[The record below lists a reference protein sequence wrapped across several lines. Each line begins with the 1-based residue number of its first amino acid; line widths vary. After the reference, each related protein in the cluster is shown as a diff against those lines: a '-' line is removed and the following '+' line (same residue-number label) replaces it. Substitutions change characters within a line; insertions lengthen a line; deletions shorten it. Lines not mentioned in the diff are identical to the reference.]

1 MYQGTQRIWS
11 LKKSVPQPI
20 SCWMGSSWP
29 LTVINLTLT
38 RYWGISFGFYLL
50 AGKVLF
56 NSVMCLLPG
65 KFLQRSLLGEEV
77 ETVLPGKRNRQ
88 NLPAT
93 RKIELKM
100 LICWL

>member
-1 MYQGTQRIWS
+1 MYQGSQRIWS

-56 NSVMCLLPG
+56 NSGDVSAAWQIFTT
-65 KFLQRSLLGEEV
+65 KFAGRGS
-77 ETVLPGKRNRQ
+77 
-88 NLPAT
+88 
-93 RKIELKM
+93 
-100 LICWL
+100 